1 MAEKLLR
8 LSVITPE
15 GSVLEEDVELVAA
28 PGILGEFGVLYN
40 HLPFLTSLV
49 PGELRYHQGGKLS
62 YLAVFGGYAEILSD
76 RVTVLAEGAEKPEDI
91 DIERAMAA
99 RKRAEERMA
108 EAATRRVDVEYARAR
123 MELLKQITRIK
134 IYEKYRPS

>member
-1 MAEKLLR
+1 MAEKLLK

-28 PGILGEFGVLYN
+28 PGTLGEFGVLYN

-49 PGELRYHQGGKLS
+49 PGELRYHHGGKVS
-62 YLAVFGGYAEILSD
+62 YLAVFGGYAEILPD
-76 RVTVLAEGAEKPEDI
+76 QVTILAEGAEKPEEI

-99 RKRAEERMA
+99 RKRAEERMT
-108 EAATRRVDVEYARAR
+108 EAATRRADVEYARAR